1 MKSII
6 SKKIAFITLLAMF
19 TACDFGDMNVNPNEP
34 TDVPAESLVTNAMFS
49 LSNRYWDRAV
59 NFEMA
64 MLFVQHF
71 AQAEYTEEQRY
82 VFNNSSFNN
91 MWSGFYAAELAN
103 IQAARQLI
111 EADEEM
117 PANIKANQIAVLD
130 IIESFAFHAV
140 TDLWGDV
147 PYSEALNPDEFF
159 QPKYDAQS
167 SIYEALINKVSNAVG
182 SINTGSPGFSAT
194 GDIIFNG
201 DMEGWEK
208 FGNAFLL
215 RLGMRISDAN
225 STLASTTVSSAL
237 SGNIISSVSEEAT
250 LVFSETQEIANP
262 FWYDASPAGGS
273 RDDFRVTE
281 ELLDMMKD
289 MGDPRVEK
297 YADSTATGEYVGLPY
312 GMGDGDSFA
321 MKNSTSRFAL
331 SIRQPTAPAY
341 LLRYSEVKFL
351 EAEAI
356 ERGFVSGDAEAAF
369 NEAVT
374 ASMNEWGITDT
385 GAINAYLAANPYD
398 AANWDESIGT
408 HMWIALYTNGME
420 AWSTWRRLDYPELEP
435 AVAAV
440 DRNYI
445 PVRGLYPTTEEA
457 TNSENL
463 LAVGYV
469 NEMNVKV
476 WWDVD

>member
-167 SIYEALINKVSNAVG
+167 SIYEALITKVSNAVG

-250 LVFSETQEIANP
+250 LVFSENT
-262 FWYDASPAGGS
+262 
-273 RDDFRVTE
+273 
-281 ELLDMMKD
+281 
-289 MGDPRVEK
+289 GDR
-297 YADSTATGEYVGLPY
+297 
-312 GMGDGDSFA
+312 
-321 MKNSTSRFAL
+321 
-331 SIRQPTAPAY
+331 
-341 LLRYSEVKFL
+341 
-351 EAEAI
+351 
-356 ERGFVSGDAEAAF
+356 
-369 NEAVT
+369 
-374 ASMNEWGITDT
+374 
-385 GAINAYLAANPYD
+385 
-398 AANWDESIGT
+398 ESI
-408 HMWIALYTNGME
+408 L
-420 AWSTWRRLDYPELEP
+420 
-435 AVAAV
+435 V
-440 DRNYI
+440 
-445 PVRGLYPTTEEA
+445 
-457 TNSENL
+457 
-463 LAVGYV
+463 
-469 NEMNVKV
+469 
-476 WWDVD
+476 